1 MSSTETRTDESRRA
15 ALAEEPLPASS
26 DVLLAPDP
34 TLEGPAELE
43 GGVRQSRLKLV
54 LVATDLGMAAAAWTS
69 WSLVVDVAPAGVL
82 EGRLRL
88 ALVATVL
95 TVAAVGALHL
105 YRARVCAVHALEI
118 AGIAKATGL
127 VAIALV
133 AGRQLLDVEVTPVAV
148 AGGTVLSFVSLLV
161 GRRAFRGWLARRRR
175 RGLNLRPVVVVG
187 TNEEGRALVAM
198 LRRNPEAGY
207 EVVGLLG
214 DRHGVANTGVVPWLG
229 NAPHAAE
236 VVRRLGANG
245 AFFAAS
251 ALAPHQLNESVREL
265 MAEGRHVHLSN
276 SLRGIAAR
284 RVRLQPISREMMFYL
299 EPARL
304 RRWEEVT
311 KRAIDLTLAGL
322 GLVVGSPV
330 LLACALAVRLHDG
343 GSPFFRQV
351 RVGRGGA
358 HFTLLK
364 LRTMVPDA
372 EKQVVELGA
381 QNQRDGI
388 LFKLDDDPRV
398 TPVGRL
404 LRATSLDELPQLINV
419 LRGEMSLVGPRPA
432 LPSEVAQFDERL
444 LARHQVT
451 PGVTGLWQVEARE
464 VPGLGAYTRLD
475 LFYVEN
481 WSVLLDL
488 AILVATLSAV
498 VTRAVRVLSGRPG
511 EPPA

>member
-1 MSSTETRTDESRRA
+1 
-15 ALAEEPLPASS
+15 
-26 DVLLAPDP
+26 
-34 TLEGPAELE
+34 
-43 GGVRQSRLKLV
+43 
-54 LVATDLGMAAAAWTS
+54 
-69 WSLVVDVAPAGVL
+69 
-82 EGRLRL
+82 
-88 ALVATVL
+88 
-95 TVAAVGALHL
+95 
-105 YRARVCAVHALEI
+105 
-118 AGIAKATGL
+118 
-127 VAIALV
+127 
-133 AGRQLLDVEVTPVAV
+133 
-148 AGGTVLSFVSLLV
+148 
-161 GRRAFRGWLARRRR
+161 
-175 RGLNLRPVVVVG
+175 
-187 TNEEGRALVAM
+187 
-198 LRRNPEAGY
+198 
-207 EVVGLLG
+207 
-214 DRHGVANTGVVPWLG
+214 
-229 NAPHAAE
+229 
-236 VVRRLGANG
+236 
-245 AFFAAS
+245 
-251 ALAPHQLNESVREL
+251 
-265 MAEGRHVHLSN
+265 
-276 SLRGIAAR
+276 
-284 RVRLQPISREMMFYL
+284 MMFYL

-311 KRAIDLTLAGL
+311 KRTIDLTLAGL

-330 LLACALAVRLHDG
+330 LLACAVAVRLQDG

-372 EKQVVELGA
+372 EDQVVELGA

-398 TPVGRL
+398 TRVGRL

-488 AILVATLSAV
+488 AILIATMSAV
-498 VTRAVRVLSGRPG
+498 VTRAVRVLSGRSSVPS
-511 EPPA
+511 A